1 MRLALTHASRI
12 SEDNNQRLE
21 FLGDRVL
28 GMVIAEALYRKRAD
42 ASEGE
47 LAPFFA
53 ALVRKETCAEIA
65 VKVGVPEAI
74 HLSVAEASSGGRQKQ
89 AILGDAMEAVIA
101 GVYLDSGL
109 EAARDM
115 TLRLW
120 RPYLD
125 GKRKLIADPKTAL
138 QEWSQAR
145 NLGLPRY
152 RVVNREGP
160 DHAPVFTMEVSV
172 SDKDLAEATGPTKRE
187 AEQSAAKILL
197 GQVSNRNE

>member
-125 GKRKLIADPKTAL
+125 GKRKLIADPKTTL
-138 QEWSQAR
+138 QEWSQAS

-152 RVVNREGP
+152 RLVNREGP